1 MMNII
6 KIVNIVLAVVLAIL
20 IIYLD
25 VALDNKSFD
34 IQSWGSGSRLE
45 LVIYSIILV
54 ITVLI
59 NGLGYFNENG
69 LKHLASVAVFLSI
82 MLMVY
87 FIVSFVVYNFNSTQW
102 NKSTLDAYTAIT
114 PIVSLVI
121 TFVFTCLNSD

>member
-87 FIVSFVVYNFNSTQW
+87 FIVSFVIYNFNSTQW

-114 PIVSLVI
+114 PIVSWVI
-121 TFVFTCLNSD
+121 TFVFTC

>member
-1 MMNII
+1 MRNII
-6 KIVNIVLAVVLAIL
+6 KIVNIVLAVILAIL

-34 IQSWGSGSRLE
+34 IQSWSSGSRLE

-87 FIVSFVVYNFNSTQW
+87 FIVSFVIYNFNSTQW

-114 PIVSLVI
+114 PIVSWVI
-121 TFVFTCLNSD
+121 TFVFTC